1 MESHGIIDHFLDI
14 KKLRIINLKYLILGI
29 TYLSFIPLNF
39 LRGEVIQLNNDY
51 KDSFLTKEISYF
63 EDKNEKLLFT
73 DILNDNEIPFKKYE
87 KNALNFYISKSVFW
101 LKFEIKNN
109 SNHSDYWLEIINSY
123 TDDIKFYYF
132 TDSWN
137 EMRDGDEADSK
148 NTLENSNL
156 PMFPLFIN
164 KGDSK
169 TYFIRIK
176 SHEALELPIRIQRET
191 EIMNNLNLR
200 KIFIGFYTGSILSL
214 FIYNFVIYVILR
226 DKVFGLYSLYIL
238 TQILTISYL
247 NGSLPPLFIFQ
258 IISKYSNNIIL
269 VSLIF
274 GSFFTMEYLDT
285 KSYTPIIH
293 LFLKRIIYFTLSIS
307 LVEIFID
314 RHFASVCIY
323 IASISIVI
331 LFIIAGFSVYKKG
344 NTFLKFF
351 LLSWILLIISIFIQ
365 IFVSVGIISLSIYS
379 LYSIHS
385 ANVLLIILIS
395 LSLVDKLD
403 FYKKIGEKAIEISEK
418 KIEEAKKNIQIEN
431 QKIEVQFLEKTN
443 NIHTQKIILEEKNK
457 ILEKEISMAGK
468 LQMSLMPGK
477 DKEFKNLRYSYL
489 YKPMMSVGGDFIDIR
504 EGKKNTHI
512 GVFICDISGHGI
524 VASLIASMVK
534 ISLQNW
540 LNYLHKPAMIP
551 DLVLSN
557 LTGKL
562 DKNFLTAIVGFIN
575 TRTGEFKYSNA
586 GHPPLAYL
594 PKNGK
599 PIYLNT
605 KGKMIV
611 EIMKPNCE
619 EKSLLLNDGD
629 KIILFTDGITEA
641 RNLNGEM
648 LTEETFLEYLE
659 TIKMLSPT
667 EIVDTISTFLD
678 EFTGSSAYEDDCALL
693 VFEFQPKRD

>member
-1 MESHGIIDHFLDI
+1 M
-14 KKLRIINLKYLILGI
+14 
-29 TYLSFIPLNF
+29 SFIPINF
-39 LRGEVIQLNNDY
+39 LKGEVIELNNDE
-51 KDSFLTKEISYF
+51 KDFFLTKEISYF
-63 EDKNEKLLFT
+63 EDKGDNLLFT
-73 DILNDNEIPFKKYE
+73 DILNDNEIPFIKYD
-87 KNALNFYISKSVFW
+87 KNVLNFYISKSVFW
-101 LKFEIKNN
+101 LKIEIKNN
-109 SNHSDYWLEIINSY
+109 SNHSDYWLEIINAY
-123 TDDIKFYYF
+123 TDDIKFYYL

-137 EMRDGDEADSK
+137 ETRDGDESENK

-156 PMFPLFIN
+156 PMFPLYIN
-164 KGDSK
+164 KGDTK
-169 TYFIRIK
+169 TYYIKVK
-176 SHEALELPIRIQRET
+176 SHETLELPIRIQREN

-200 KIFIGFYTGSILSL
+200 KILIGFYTGSILSL
-214 FIYNFVIYVILR
+214 FIYNFVIYIILR
-226 DKVFGLYSLYIL
+226 DKVFGLYSIYIL

-247 NGSLPPLFIFQ
+247 NGSLPPLSIFQ
-258 IISKYSNNIIL
+258 VISKYSNNIIL

-285 KSYTPIIH
+285 KTFTPIIH

-314 RHFASVCIY
+314 RHFASICIY
-323 IASISIVI
+323 LSSISIVI
-331 LFIIAGFSVYKKG
+331 LFILAGLLVYKKG

-351 LLSWILLIISIFIQ
+351 ILSWILLIIAIFIQ
-365 IFVSVGIISLSIYS
+365 IFVSVGIITLSIYS
-379 LYSIHS
+379 LYSIQS
-385 ANVLLIILIS
+385 ANILLIILIS
-395 LSLVDKLD
+395 LSLVNKLD
-403 FYKKIGEKAIEISEK
+403 FYKKSGEKAIEISEK
-418 KIEEAKKNIQIEN
+418 KIEEAKKIIEIEN
-431 QKIEVQFLEKTN
+431 QKIEVKFLEKTN
-443 NIHTQKIILEEKNK
+443 TIQTQKIILEEKNK

-468 LQMSLMPGK
+468 LQISLMPGK
-477 DKEFKNLRYSYL
+477 DKEFKNLSYSYL

-540 LNYLHKPAMIP
+540 ANHLHKPSMIP
-551 DLVLSN
+551 DLVLEN
-557 LTGKL
+557 LMGKL

-599 PIYLNT
+599 SIYLNT

-629 KIILFTDGITEA
+629 KIVLFTDGITEA
-641 RNLNGEM
+641 RNINGEM
-648 LTEETFLEYLE
+648 FTEEKFLDYLE
-659 TIKMLSPT
+659 TIKNLSPS
-667 EIVDTISTFLD
+667 EIVETISSFLD
-678 EFTGSSAYEDDCALL
+678 NYTGSSRYEDDCALL
-693 VFEFQPKRD
+693 VFEYQPI

>member
-1 MESHGIIDHFLDI
+1 
-14 KKLRIINLKYLILGI
+14 
-29 TYLSFIPLNF
+29 LSFIPINF
-39 LRGEVIQLNNDY
+39 LKGEVIELNNDE
-51 KDSFLTKEISYF
+51 KDFFLTKEISYF
-63 EDKNEKLLFT
+63 EDKGDNLLFT
-73 DILNDNEIPFKKYE
+73 DILNDNEIPFIKYD
-87 KNALNFYISKSVFW
+87 KNVLNFYISKSVFW
-101 LKFEIKNN
+101 LKIEIKNN
-109 SNHSDYWLEIINSY
+109 SNHSDYWLEIINAY
-123 TDDIKFYYF
+123 TDDIKFYYL

-137 EMRDGDEADSK
+137 ETRDGDESENK

-156 PMFPLFIN
+156 PMFPLYIN
-164 KGDSK
+164 KGDTK
-169 TYFIRIK
+169 TYYIKVK
-176 SHEALELPIRIQRET
+176 SHETLELPIRIQREN

-200 KIFIGFYTGSILSL
+200 KILIGFYTGSILSL
-214 FIYNFVIYVILR
+214 FIYNFVIYIILR
-226 DKVFGLYSLYIL
+226 DKVFGLYSIYIL
-238 TQILTISYL
+238 TQIMTISYL
-247 NGSLPPLFIFQ
+247 NGSLPPLSIFQ
-258 IISKYSNNIIL
+258 VISKYSNNIIL

-285 KSYTPIIH
+285 KTFTPIIH

-314 RHFASVCIY
+314 RHFASICIY
-323 IASISIVI
+323 LSSISIVI
-331 LFIIAGFSVYKKG
+331 LFILAGLLVYKKG

-351 LLSWILLIISIFIQ
+351 ILSWILLIIAIFIQ
-365 IFVSVGIISLSIYS
+365 IFVSVGIITLSIYS
-379 LYSIHS
+379 LYSIQS
-385 ANVLLIILIS
+385 ANILLIILIS
-395 LSLVDKLD
+395 LSLVNKLD
-403 FYKKIGEKAIEISEK
+403 FYKKSGEKAIEISEK
-418 KIEEAKKNIQIEN
+418 KIEEAKKIIEIEN
-431 QKIEVQFLEKTN
+431 QKIEVKFLEKTN
-443 NIHTQKIILEEKNK
+443 TIQTQKIILEEKNK

-468 LQMSLMPGK
+468 LQISLMPGK
-477 DKEFKNLRYSYL
+477 DKEFKNLSYSYL

-540 LNYLHKPAMIP
+540 ANHLHKPSMIP
-551 DLVLSN
+551 DLVLEN
-557 LTGKL
+557 LMGKL

-599 PIYLNT
+599 SIYLNT

-629 KIILFTDGITEA
+629 KIVLFTDGITEA
-641 RNLNGEM
+641 RNINGEM
-648 LTEETFLEYLE
+648 FTEEKFLDYLE
-659 TIKMLSPT
+659 TIKNLSPS
-667 EIVDTISTFLD
+667 EIVETISSFLD
-678 EFTGSSAYEDDCALL
+678 NYTGSSRYEDDCALL
-693 VFEFQPKRD
+693 VFEYQPI

>member
-1 MESHGIIDHFLDI
+1 ML
-14 KKLRIINLKYLILGI
+14 
-29 TYLSFIPLNF
+29 TPLHF
-39 LRGEVIQLNNDY
+39 LRGEVIQLNNDH
-51 KDSFLTKEISYF
+51 KDFFLTKEISYY
-63 EDKNEKLLFT
+63 EDKEEKLLFT
-73 DILNDNEIPFKKYE
+73 DILNDSELPFKNYD

-137 EMRDGDEADSK
+137 EMRDGDESDNK

-164 KGDSK
+164 KGDTK
-169 TYFIRIK
+169 TYFIRVK

-191 EIMNNLNLR
+191 EIMSNLNLR

-214 FIYNFVIYVILR
+214 FIYNFVIYIILR
-226 DKVFGLYSLYIL
+226 DKVFGLYSLFIL
-238 TQILTISYL
+238 AQLLMISYL
-247 NGSLPPLFIFQ
+247 NGSLPPLLIFQ
-258 IISKYSNNIIL
+258 ILSKYSNNIIL
-269 VSLIF
+269 ISLIF

-285 KSYTPIIH
+285 KSFTPIIH
-293 LFLKRIIYFTLSIS
+293 IFLKRIIYITLSIS

-314 RHFASVCIY
+314 RHFATIFIY
-323 IASISIVI
+323 ISSITIVL
-331 LFIIAGFSVYKKG
+331 LFIIAGFMVYTRG

-351 LLSWILLIISIFIQ
+351 VLSWILLLIAVFIQ
-365 IFVSVGIISLSIYS
+365 IFVSLGIFPLSIYS
-379 LYSIHS
+379 LYSIHT
-385 ANVLLIILIS
+385 ANILLVILIS
-395 LSLVDKLD
+395 LSLVNKLD
-403 FYKKIGEKAIEISEK
+403 FYKKSGEKAIEISERKIEEVKK
-418 KIEEAKKNIQIEN
+418 KIELEN
-431 QKIEVQFLEKTN
+431 QKTEVQFLEKTN
-443 NIHTQKIILEEKNK
+443 TIQTQKIILEEKNK
-457 ILEKEISMAGK
+457 ILEKEISIAGK
-468 LQMSLMPGK
+468 LQMSLMPGM
-477 DKEFKNLRYSYL
+477 DKEFKNLSYSYL
-489 YKPMMSVGGDFIDIR
+489 YKPMMSVGGDFIDII

-540 LNYLHKPAMIP
+540 LNYLHKPSMVP
-551 DLVLSN
+551 DMVLKN

-575 TRTGEFKYSNA
+575 TRTGEFKFSNA

-648 LTEETFLEYLE
+648 LTEENFLQYLE

-667 EIVDTISTFLD
+667 DIVDTISTFLD
-678 EFTGSSAYEDDCALL
+678 NFTGSSTYEDDCALL